1 MTPDLAKGTFGRT
14 DSEGGGGLLG
24 WATVAPAQVAWDRGE
39 LEGIW
44 KLDLGHTR
52 QEALA
57 STPRAL
63 ACV

>member
-52 QEALA
+52 
-57 STPRAL
+57 
-63 ACV
+63 